1 MILVIRIAAILV
13 MIGGVRKVITSIFFM
28 FIYIYF
34 FMLSDLKS
42 TGFKEDVFVAT
53 ENNES

>member
-1 MILVIRIAAILV
+1 MISVIQIAAILV
-13 MIGGVRKVITSIFFM
+13 MIGGVRKVITSVFFM
-28 FIYIYF
+28 FIF
-34 FMLSDLKS
+34 FVFLMLSDLKS